1 MKDFDQRFDKSAN
14 PAAEIPR
21 APEPEK
27 GDVEQLNWDGEPAT
41 IEDLMHT
48 YQLEAKAAGRWGG
61 TTLFLVESKTRS
73 GKKENITEGQE
84 YKLFLGAHMEI
95 EITTEEIAL
104 SHGTSRFKACSKV
117 ADLMRKKRSGQ
128 ASSDRT

>member
-1 MKDFDQRFDKSAN
+1 M
-14 PAAEIPR
+14 
-21 APEPEK
+21 
-27 GDVEQLNWDGEPAT
+27 EQLNWDGEPAT

-84 YKLFLGAHMEI
+84 YKLFLASCMNLMNILFYGHAWHQHGCK
-95 EITTEEIAL
+95 ITP
-104 SHGTSRFKACSKV
+104 
-117 ADLMRKKRSGQ
+117 DP
-128 ASSDRT
+128 